1 MPARSLSADDRL
13 AIHELIGLHGHLFDD
28 GEFTRLD
35 ELFTPDVVYDL
46 RDYGGTELRGIDAVV
61 EASRALGDR
70 NPIGHHVTNIL
81 ITEHVGDLV
90 RVISKGIGVRANGSC
105 GSVVYHD
112 EVRKQKNGWR
122 ITRRR
127 LSPRIRPLS
136 R

>member
-90 RVISKGIGVRANGSC
+90 RVISKGIGVRADGSC

-127 LSPRIRPLS
+127 ISPRIRPLS

>member
-1 MPARSLSADDRL
+1 
-13 AIHELIGLHGHLFDD
+13 
-28 GEFTRLD
+28 
-35 ELFTPDVVYDL
+35 
-46 RDYGGTELRGIDAVV
+46 VV

-127 LSPRIRPLS
+127 ISPRIRPLS

>member
-127 LSPRIRPLS
+127 ISPRIRPLS

>member
-13 AIHELIGLHGHLFDD
+13 AIHELIGLHGHLFDG

-127 LSPRIRPLS
+127 ISPRIRPLS